1 MMGTGGNMAIETG
14 QEWADK
20 LEHLHRAAVAV
31 AGAHR
36 VEDALQRVVDAA
48 REVVGARLAAIG
60 VPGEPGEPMAHFVV
74 SGVSPE
80 AIEQAG
86 HAPMGHGV
94 LGVLLREGEPV
105 RLSHIA
111 DHPAYMGL
119 PDNHPPFTSFL
130 GVPVKGRGEVIG
142 DLYLADKIAEE
153 VFSEED
159 QRLAEMLAAH
169 AAVVIQTLRY
179 HKKNEEIALVRAKAR
194 LAPKIEDDVLQA
206 IYGAGLLLRTLD
218 LSDPGHANDQIEDIA
233 GRLDSAIQGLRRHLL
248 EMTTPL
254 P

>member
-1 MMGTGGNMAIETG
+1 MAIETN
-14 QEWADK
+14 QEWAIK

-31 AGAHR
+31 AGAHG
-36 VEDALQRVVDAA
+36 VEEALQRIVDAA
-48 REVVGARLAAIG
+48 REVVGAQLAAIG
-60 VPGEPGEPMAHFVV
+60 VPGQPGEPMAHFVV
-74 SGVSPE
+74 SGVAPE
-80 AIEQAG
+80 AIERAG
-86 HAPMGHGV
+86 HPPMGRGV
-94 LGVLLREGEPV
+94 LGVLLRDGEPV
-105 RLSHIA
+105 RLDHIT
-111 DHPAYMGL
+111 DHPEYSGL
-119 PDNHPPFTSFL
+119 PENHPPFTSFL

-153 VFSEED
+153 GFSEED
-159 QRLAEMLAAH
+159 QHLAEMLAAH

-179 HKKNEEIALVRAKAR
+179 HKKNEEIALMRARAR
-194 LAPKIEDDVLQA
+194 LAPKLEDDVLQA

-218 LSDPGHANDQIEDIA
+218 LNDMEHADQQIDDIA